1 MIEHIRALSKEAE
14 QEKGQRG
21 AMALSFSEIEP
32 VSLKDRVINALKDA
46 FFSGGLRPGDALVE
60 RDLARQM
67 KVGTPVVRE
76 ALIALQG
83 QGFVR
88 RVTNTGTYVTE
99 FDVEEVRQLY
109 TLRNELETLAFQW
122 ARAQVTEG
130 DLNNLERLVDG
141 IVEAGERGD
150 RRQFLERDYVFHQH
164 CWRLSGNVFL
174 AETLDRLMAPLF
186 AFVVVASGAPI
197 TAAMGREHYDLIT
210 ALRSLQEPEFSNLI
224 RKTLTAIAFRW
235 LASMTQKQS
244 GTHPHST
251 PSVASEREGP
261 VALFSDNQIV

>member
-1 MIEHIRALSKEAE
+1 MPTFA
-14 QEKGQRG
+14 
-21 AMALSFSEIEP
+21 EIEP
-32 VSLKDRVINALKDA
+32 LSLSDRVINALKDA
-46 FFSGGLRPGDALVE
+46 FFAGELKPGDAIVE
-60 RDLARQM
+60 RELARQM

-141 IVEAGERGD
+141 IVEAGER
-150 RRQFLERDYVFHQH
+150 
-164 CWRLSGNVFL
+164 
-174 AETLDRLMAPLF
+174 
-186 AFVVVASGAPI
+186 
-197 TAAMGREHYDLIT
+197 
-210 ALRSLQEPEFSNLI
+210 
-224 RKTLTAIAFRW
+224 
-235 LASMTQKQS
+235 
-244 GTHPHST
+244 
-251 PSVASEREGP
+251 
-261 VALFSDNQIV
+261 